1 MLLPTVIEV
10 QISLF
15 FFFLNYA
22 RMLKVSYIRETV
34 KAFSE
39 SEGTM

>member
-10 QISLF
+10 QISL